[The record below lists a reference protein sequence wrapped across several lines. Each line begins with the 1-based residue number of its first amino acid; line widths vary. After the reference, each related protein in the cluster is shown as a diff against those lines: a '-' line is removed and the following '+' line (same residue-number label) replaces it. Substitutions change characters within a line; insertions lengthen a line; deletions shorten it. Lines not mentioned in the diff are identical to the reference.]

1 MENHQE
7 QETHNLKVVRHFY
20 AAFAAVIILQAVP
33 QETIALAGALIFLV
47 MFIGAYVYRGRATED
62 DLVHNHMTYII
73 RTTWIAG
80 LFFAIGFA
88 AAVWIVYSMAD
99 ISMINEMMR
108 NIRAGQLYTEQQIRN
123 VLNQAYAVNH
133 KLLMITGAITLGP
146 SVIYLVIRIAKG
158 MARAMKGY
166 RMANPRAWF

>member
-1 MENHQE
+1 
-7 QETHNLKVVRHFY
+7 
-20 AAFAAVIILQAVP
+20 VP
-33 QETIALAGALIFLV
+33 QETIALAGAFIFLV
-47 MFIGAYVYRGRATED
+47 MFIGAYVYRARAQED

-80 LFFAIGFA
+80 LFFTIGFA
-88 AAVWIVYSMAD
+88 AAIGVVYSMAD

-108 NIRAGQLYTEQQIRN
+108 NIQTGQLYTKAQIRD
-123 VLNQAYAVNH
+123 VLDQAYAVNQ
-133 KLLMITGAITLGP
+133 KLLIVTGAITLGP

-166 RMANPRAWF
+166 RMAEPRAWF